1 MANIKFSQFTVETAK
16 ADVDFLVG
24 YSGPD
29 NVQISPTNLLS
40 DYPTFTGAVGQV
52 AFFDST
58 SSIGGDND
66 LYWDDTNKRLGI
78 GTTSPRTKLHVSG
91 LTGDDDPSLGASTA
105 PLFVS
110 NTANSYGL
118 NVGVN
123 NLGDAWLQAQSN
135 TAATAYDILLNPWG
149 S

>member
-58 SSIGGDND
+58 SSIGGDR
-66 LYWDDTNKRLGI
+66 W
-78 GTTSPRTKLHVSG
+78 
-91 LTGDDDPSLGASTA
+91 
-105 PLFVS
+105 
-110 NTANSYGL
+110 
-118 NVGVN
+118 
-123 NLGDAWLQAQSN
+123 
-135 TAATAYDILLNPWG
+135 
-149 S
+149 